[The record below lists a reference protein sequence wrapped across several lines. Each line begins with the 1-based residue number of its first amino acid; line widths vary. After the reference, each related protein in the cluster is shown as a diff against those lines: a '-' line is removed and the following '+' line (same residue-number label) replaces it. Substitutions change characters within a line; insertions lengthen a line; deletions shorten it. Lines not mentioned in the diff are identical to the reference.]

1 MKKLKKERDIFLGI
15 VARYAILLLV
25 PVLSFLLLG
34 NFMGIFYAIFWP
46 LTAYPAKFILG
57 FFYQTL
63 LVGDFLIVGNF
74 ATQIIDACI
83 AGSAYFLLF
92 ILVMTTSGIS
102 LLKRIKM
109 IIFTFA
115 LLLLMNIARIVLM
128 IFLGINFPMSFDI
141 THKLFWYGLSTI
153 FVVFVWFFSAWLFK
167 IKEIPVYSDIK
178 FLISK
183 STSKSI
189 KKK

>member
-1 MKKLKKERDIFLGI
+1 MEKRKKDLKYLIEII
-15 VARYAILLLV
+15 ARYAILLLV
-25 PVLSFLLLG
+25 PVLSFLFLG
-34 NFMGIFYAIFWP
+34 DFMAIFYAIFWP
-46 LTAYPAKFILG
+46 LTVYPAKFILG

-92 ILVMTTSGIS
+92 ILVMTTFGIS

-109 IIFTFA
+109 ILFAFA
-115 LLLLMNIARIVLM
+115 LLLLMNIARIILM
-128 IFLGINFPMSFDI
+128 IVLGIASFGAFDI
-141 THKLFWYGLSTI
+141 AHKLFWYGLSTI
-153 FVVFVWFFSAWLFK
+153 YVVFIWILSVWLFK

-178 FLISK
+178 FLISI
-183 STSKSI
+183 I